1 MAPLK
6 SIVSLIC
13 LTSLN
18 FLTHLASLTFASVI
32 FTASATQV
40 MAATSTISGKKTAEL
55 PLEVIGDLEAW
66 REKVATSL
74 KKDNGWLT
82 LAGRFPM
89 QPGANTF
96 GTGKDNAIVLP
107 AELKGTGPDRLGSI
121 DIDKETNTVVL
132 KLVDGVT
139 MTSEAGAF
147 TGERQLKTAGGGRDW
162 VSLGRMA
169 MHVIERNGSYI
180 LRLADNESRV
190 RKNFAGRL
198 WYEPNAAFWVDA
210 KFVPYKEGKT
220 IPIVNVI
227 DEVSDEP
234 CPGYVEFKIKGVTHK
249 LDVIG
254 EDEGG
259 LFFVF
264 RDGTAGDTTY
274 RPSRFLYVEKKP
286 EPGTTF
292 KLDFNRAYNPP
303 CAFSEFTT
311 CPLPPKQNILK
322 TRIEAGEKYRKP
334 GKKA

>member
-1 MAPLK
+1 MAYRIIAFKPCISFIFVLATALMPALAAHAANSKK
-6 SIVSLIC
+6 SP
-13 LTSLN
+13 
-18 FLTHLASLTFASVI
+18 
-32 FTASATQV
+32 
-40 MAATSTISGKKTAEL
+40 EL

-66 REKVATSL
+66 RDKVATSL
-74 KKDNGWLT
+74 KKDNSWLT

-89 QPGANTF
+89 QPGSNAF

-107 AELKGTGPDRLGSI
+107 AALKGTGPERLGTFE
-121 DIDKETNTVVL
+121 IDKANNTVTL
-132 KLVDGVT
+132 KLAEGVT
-139 MTSEAGAF
+139 MTSESGTF
-147 TGERQLKTAGGGRDW
+147 SGERVLKTAGGNRDW

-169 MHVIERNGSYI
+169 MHVIERNGTYI
-180 LRLADNESRV
+180 LRLADNESLV

-198 WYEPNAAFWVDA
+198 WYEPNAAYWVDA
-210 KFVPYKEGKT
+210 KFVPYKEIKT
-220 IPIVNVI
+220 IPIVNII

-234 CPGYVEFKIKGVTHK
+234 CPGYVEFKIKGVTHR

-254 EDEGG
+254 EDESG

-274 RPSRFLYVEKKP
+274 RPSRFLFVERKP
-286 EPGTTF
+286 EPNTTF

-334 GKKA
+334 GKKV